1 MAQDKNAVPLQA
13 APSFPAWPG
22 RVTLYAAL
30 AVLVALGLGM
40 VLAQT
45 WCARLF
51 SEFGLALP
59 AVTVQILSLPIWGVI
74 PALALWAAGLVI
86 AGRLPGTRRLAF
98 SLNCL
103 SLVLGLILLAVV
115 AIFLYLP
122 LRYLIDGL
130 S

>member
-59 AVTVQILSLPIWGVI
+59 ARNGTDSEPAHLGRDSGSRSVGGWG
-74 PALALWAAGLVI
+74 W
-86 AGRLPGTRRLAF
+86 
-98 SLNCL
+98 
-103 SLVLGLILLAVV
+103 
-115 AIFLYLP
+115 
-122 LRYLIDGL
+122 
-130 S
+130 